1 MVIASIVLT
10 SQIKE
15 RTQIKVGSRIN
26 VMAVWKTFS
35 RADLHV
41 IFPTTWGGCQRDE
54 TQQVKKNQ
62 KTPPRCARS
71 HRMAHAT
78 GLPEELCDHEPQP
91 ALGGWQT
98 PQGQGR
104 ALSRAPA

>member
-41 IFPTTWGGCQRDE
+41 IFPTTWGAVNVMRHNKS
-54 TQQVKKNQ
+54 KKKT

-91 ALGGWQT
+91 ALGGRQT